1 MTNDRTSLTGQEEE
15 AVLIKRT
22 KKSSLTWLTITT
34 LAISGEELYVN
45 TRVLLVTEFLIGFLL
60 LSLQSSRAASLRC
73 IGPNPTM
80 AGHCTQNSATE
91 ENDDVKRWHIESNGT
106 GDGKGDKSIDYE
118 MQRNLNTHHT
128 YRASQSWSAE
138 RCATISDFFHRTSRP
153 LLASSHPLPD
163 NPSTLRKIAQWFLCP
178 PSGKVAAV
186 LVTLLIFAV
195 WWASLISMTKSEALP
210 GGSLYPMLIL
220 FIGAWCGGYVIKPT
234 TLPPLLGM
242 LIVGCMLANVPGIDV
257 AKDIEPA
264 WSSTARSIAL
274 TVILTR
280 AGLGLDPVALKRL
293 SLLVLRLAF
302 LPSLAEVV
310 VDGVAARLILG
321 FPWTWSF
328 LLAFVLSVVSPAVV
342 VPSMLGLSE
351 KGYGLNKGIPTLV
364 IAAVSLDA
372 VLAITGFGV
381 MLGICFSQGDLA
393 WIVCKGPL
401 EALVGIAFGSV
412 CGVILWYF
420 PQKSSKNLSLFRSV
434 LLIGGGLLTIFGSK
448 AINWSGSGPLACLS
462 LAFVAAY
469 RWKDEYRG
477 TGKKMPVEDVTGVLW
492 MVFQPL
498 LFGLIGAAVDM
509 STLDADTVGLGIAV
523 LFMGLA
529 IRMCVASLV
538 ALRSDLN
545 LKERF
550 FLPLAWFPKA
560 TVQAAIGAVAYD
572 TAVEKGETDLIP
584 NGKKVLTIA
593 FLAILITAPIGS
605 AIIAMVGP
613 KLLHRTVENTD
624 LQGNV
629 NPALD
634 VEEQKGADNKKR
646 DPTTKL

>member
-1 MTNDRTSLTGQEEE
+1 MAEQTAPNGDTDENGP
-15 AVLIKRT
+15 IKR
-22 KKSSLTWLTITT
+22 W
-34 LAISGEELYVN
+34 
-45 TRVLLVTEFLIGFLL
+45 
-60 LSLQSSRAASLRC
+60 
-73 IGPNPTM
+73 PM
-80 AGHCTQNSATE
+80 
-91 ENDDVKRWHIESNGT
+91 ESNGY
-106 GDGKGDKSIDYE
+106 GDDKAQDCERQRSINHHDHHPP
-118 MQRNLNTHHT
+118 QSGSSGGLCARLINL
-128 YRASQSWSAE
+128 
-138 RCATISDFFHRTSRP
+138 FHRAATP
-153 LLASSHPLPD
+153 ILASSHPLPE
-163 NPSTLRKIAQWFLCP
+163 NPSRLRAVGQWFLLP

-195 WWASLISMTKSEALP
+195 WWATLISLTKNEALP
-210 GGSLYPMLIL
+210 GGSLYPILIL
-220 FIGAWCGGYVIKPT
+220 FIGAWCGGYIIKPT

-242 LIVGCMLANVPGIDV
+242 LVVGCLLANVPGIDV

-264 WSSTARSIAL
+264 WSSAARSIAL

-280 AGLGLDPVALKRL
+280 AGLGLDPVALERL

-302 LPSLAEVV
+302 LPSLAEVL

-381 MLGICFSQGDLA
+381 MLSVCFSQGDLA

-401 EALVGIAFGSV
+401 EALVGIAFGSTF
-412 CGVILWYF
+412 GVSLWYF

-492 MVFQPL
+492 MVFEPL
-498 LFGLIGAAVDM
+498 LFGLIGSAVDL
-509 STLDADTVGLGIAV
+509 STLDADTVGMGIGV
-523 LFMGLA
+523 LFMGLT

-550 FLPLAWFPKA
+550 FLPLAWCPKA

-572 TAVEKGETDLIP
+572 TAVDKGETDLIP

-605 AIIAMVGP
+605 AMIAIVGP
-613 KLLHRTVENTD
+613 KLLHRTVEESNQ
-624 LQGNV
+624 QGSA

-634 VEEQKGADNKKR
+634 LDDEKGGNCKKR

>member
-1 MTNDRTSLTGQEEE
+1 MVLGEEVLQQAYLLGYRCEKREKYLEQEFERLAGIERQRTMAEHYTDHQAWRHLPNGTTEEAEVVKGRLEYKSDIMDRTDENK
-15 AVLIKRT
+15 VLEFEMRRT
-22 KKSSLTWLTITT
+22 LNSEPES
-34 LAISGEELYVN
+34 ACA
-45 TRVLLVTEFLIGFLL
+45 R
-60 LSLQSSRAASLRC
+60 RC
-73 IGPNPTM
+73 SP
-80 AGHCTQNSATE
+80 
-91 ENDDVKRWHIESNGT
+91 
-106 GDGKGDKSIDYE
+106 
-118 MQRNLNTHHT
+118 L
-128 YRASQSWSAE
+128 
-138 RCATISDFFHRTSRP
+138 SDFLYKASEPF
-153 LLASSHPLPD
+153 LASSHPLQED
-163 NPSTLRKIAQWFLCP
+163 ASLLRKIGQWFLCP

-186 LVTLLIFAV
+186 LVAVLIFVV
-195 WWASLISMTKSEALP
+195 WWASLIAITKDEALP
-210 GGSLYPMLIL
+210 GGSMYPMLIL
-220 FIGAWCGGYVIKPT
+220 FIGAWCGGYIIKPT

-257 AKDIEPA
+257 ANDINPA

-310 VDGVAARLILG
+310 VDGVAAKLILG
-321 FPWTWSF
+321 FSWTWAF

-351 KGYGLNKGIPTLV
+351 RGYGINKGIPTLV
-364 IAAVSLDA
+364 IAACSLDA

-381 MLGICFSQGDLA
+381 MLGVCFSQGDLA
-393 WIVCKGPL
+393 WILCKGPL

-412 CGVILWYF
+412 FGVILWYF
-420 PQKSSKNLSLFRSV
+420 PQKSSKNLALFRSV

-448 AINWSGSGPLACLS
+448 AINWSGSGPLGCLS

-477 TGKKMPVEDVTGVLW
+477 TGKKNPVEDVTGVLW

-498 LFGLIGAAVDM
+498 LFGLIGSAVDI
-509 STLDADTVGLGIAV
+509 SSLDADTVGLGIGV

-529 IRMCVASLV
+529 MRMCVAGLV

-545 LKERF
+545 MKERL

-560 TVQAAIGAVAYD
+560 TVQAAIGAIAYD
-572 TAVEKGETDLIP
+572 TAVDKGEEDLIP
-584 NGKKVLTIA
+584 HGKKVLTIA

-605 AIIAMVGP
+605 AIIALVGP
-613 KLLHRTVENTD
+613 RLLHRTVESEPSNSK
-624 LQGNV
+624 QGKD
-629 NPALD
+629 NPAFHVAD
-634 VEEQKGADNKKR
+634 EKGVRMGK
-646 DPTTKL
+646 DPTTK